1 MVITSKEQQ
10 IAETRLFNAAIAEA
24 NQYSPEGAQLAKLGK
39 ATSYSSFQA
48 KMDLI
53 SKSDKLLGEFVRTMF
68 YKVSASYVS
77 SKSFDSVFG
86 KFRRQIGDIGAAIE
100 ETFVN
105 FIKPVDYESQVTP
118 EQFMSVKLPDIRT
131 TYHEINRQVKYPFT
145 INDSLIKQQIQAGE
159 TLSTI
164 VQGIMESATV
174 SNEAD
179 EQDLIEGLIID
190 AYAKNEVYMVAV
202 GDIDTREGVDKFSK
216 YVRSMFAQL
225 GGRNRFNQLG
235 VTNAQAKS
243 PKTIVMDADV
253 NASKDVLQLAN
264 VFNMSKAELGQS
276 EIVLPSTW
284 KIDNFVAFLSVDDW
298 FVIANNKFEMTS
310 WFNPETLNTNY
321 YLHVWETI
329 SRSPYA
335 GSVLFVKTLPKGSE
349 ARLIADQVFLPIG
362 KLADA
367 KASTE
372 LYVQESKGNKI
383 DKAVKWTMKA
393 VVADGADKFDA
404 AIVDNVLTV
413 SLKSNTQPRQSARI
427 VVTATPAPDAG
438 LTPLTTTVWVTAQ

>member
-1 MVITSKEQQ
+1 MATTTDQKIS
-10 IAETRLFNAAIAEA
+10 ETRLFNAAIDSA
-24 NQYSPEGAQLAKLGK
+24 NQFTPEGAQLAKLGK
-39 ATSYSSFQA
+39 ATSYSSFKD

-105 FIKPVDYESQVTP
+105 FIKPVDYETQVSP

-145 INDSLIKQQIQAGE
+145 INDSLIKQQIQDGA

-179 EQDLIEGLIID
+179 EQDLIEGLLID
-190 AYAKNEVYMVAV
+190 AYDKQEVYMVEV

-284 KIDNFVAFLSVDDW
+284 KNPNFVAFLSVDDW

-335 GSVLFVKTLPKGSE
+335 GGVLFVKALPKGAE

-362 KLADA
+362 KMAA
-367 KASTE
+367 ATAETE
-372 LYVQESKGNKI
+372 VYIQESKGK
-383 DKAVKWTMKA
+383 KLGVATWTFTA
-393 VVADGADKFDA
+393 EVADGADKFTA
-404 AIVDNVLTV
+404 TMTNNVLDV
-413 SLKSNTQPRQSARI
+413 ALKANVQPRQSARI
-427 VVTATPAPDAG
+427 VVTATPDEASG
-438 LTPLTTTVWVTAQ
+438 LSPLTTTVWVTAQ